1 MIWTDI
7 CKMAFSFFFIQ
18 VIFFYLSL
26 IHNFFLS
33 ESGDYWYQ
41 LVKLWWIMQLLGCD
55 RKRKKKEEIKLDGD
69 VHRSQEWP
77 FWLPHPWATY
87 NSHPR
92 QTDGLQW
99 IILGPLCTK
108 CAYFRHVGMTSVSW
122 RLQHWGTVHLYV
134 SWSIIGMFIQEILI
148 FRIFRACI
156 MTFLTKN
163 LSTRVQE
170 VDLSL
175 CFSYFTSYQ

>member
-108 CAYFRHVGMTSVSW
+108 CAYFRHDQCLMKTTTLG
-122 RLQHWGTVHLYV
+122 Y
-134 SWSIIGMFIQEILI
+134 
-148 FRIFRACI
+148 C
-156 MTFLTKN
+156 TFVCLMIYN
-163 LSTRVQE
+163 WNVYSRDI
-170 VDLSL
+170 DL
-175 CFSYFTSYQ
+175 